1 MSKLTQTIKSIKP
14 IDRSLEPAIRTHL
27 DQLTKPPKSLGRLED
42 LAVQYCLI
50 TNTIKPRLDLKKIF
64 TFAGDH
70 GVAEEGVSAY
80 PKEVTPQIVRNILAG
95 GAAVNVLAKH
105 VGAEVGVIDIGV
117 DDPLTDAPN
126 LIRRKVKSGT
136 ANIAKGAAMTLAEA
150 TQAIEVG
157 IELARSAMQEG
168 VTLIGTGE
176 MGIAN
181 TTPSSALFAALLPC
195 PVEDITGRG
204 TGIDDTRLIKKIEVI
219 KKALKVNQDRLTDPL
234 NTLAALG
241 GLEIAGICG
250 LCLGAAS
257 VHVPVVVDG
266 FISSAGALAAC
277 RLCPPVRDY
286 LFFSH
291 LSEEAGHALF
301 LRLFNVEPILDL
313 KMRLGEG
320 TGAALAMNVIE
331 AAVKIYNEM
340 ATFDSAGVSG
350 SEKTGVRI
358 QNPE

>member
-1 MSKLTQTIKSIKP
+1 MSTLDETIKSIRP
-14 IDRSLEPAIRTHL
+14 VDLHLEPAIRAHL

-42 LAVQYCLI
+42 LAAQYCLI
-50 TNTIKPRLDLKKIF
+50 TNKVSPSLGGKKIF

-70 GVAEEGVSAY
+70 GVAAEGVSAY
-80 PKEVTPQIVRNILAG
+80 PKEVTPQMVRNLLAG
-95 GAAVNVLAKH
+95 GAAVNVLARH
-105 VGAEVGVIDIGV
+105 AGAEVAVIDIGV
-117 DDPLTDAPN
+117 DDPLNEAPN

-136 ANIAKGAAMTLAEA
+136 NNIAKGPAMNLEEA
-150 TQAIEVG
+150 GQAIEVG
-157 IELARSAMQEG
+157 IELARSAAQEQ

-195 PVEDITGRG
+195 LVEDITGRG
-204 TGIDDTRLIKKIEVI
+204 TGIDDAGLIRKMEVI
-219 KKALKVNQDRLTDPL
+219 KQSLKINREKLSDPL
-234 NTLAALG
+234 QALAALG

-250 LCLGAAS
+250 LCLGAAAS
-257 VHVPVVVDG
+257 RIPVVVDG

-291 LSEEAGHALF
+291 LSEEAGHATF
-301 LRLFNVEPILDL
+301 LRIFKVTPILDL

-320 TGAALAMNVIE
+320 TGAALAMSVIE
-331 AAVKIYNEM
+331 ASVKVYNEM
-340 ATFDSAGVSG
+340 ATFASAGVSDKG
-350 SEKTGVRI
+350 L
-358 QNPE
+358 

>member
-1 MSKLTQTIKSIKP
+1 LSLLDKTIETIQSIN
-14 IDRSLEPAIRTHL
+14 RLLEPAIRDHL
-27 DQLTKPPKSLGRLED
+27 DHLTKPPKSLGRLED

-50 TNTIKPRLDLKKIF
+50 TDTLRPILGKKKIF

-80 PKEVTPQIVRNILAG
+80 PQEVTPQMVRNMLAG
-95 GAAVNVLAKH
+95 GAAVNVLAGH
-105 VGAEVGVIDIGV
+105 AGAAVSVIDIGV
-117 DDPLTDAPN
+117 ADPLTDAPT
-126 LIRRKVKSGT
+126 LIRRKIKSGT
-136 ANIAKGAAMTLAEA
+136 DNMALGSAMSLEEA
-150 TQAIEVG
+150 TRAIETG
-157 IELARSAMQEG
+157 IDLAREAAAEG

-181 TTPSSALFAALLPC
+181 TTPSSALFAAMLPC

-204 TGIDDTRLIKKIEVI
+204 TGIDDTGLSKKIEVI
-219 KKALKVNQDRLTDPL
+219 KRAMKVNQEKLAGPL

-250 LCLGAAS
+250 LCLGAAWAR
-257 VHVPVVVDG
+257 VPVVVDG

-277 RLCPPVRDY
+277 RLCPPVKDY

-291 LSEEAGHALF
+291 LSEEAGHATF
-301 LRLFNVEPILDL
+301 LRIFKVEPILDL

-320 TGAALAMNVIE
+320 TGAALAMTIIE
-331 AAVKIYNEM
+331 AAVKIYNQM
-340 ATFDSAGVSG
+340 ATFASAGVK
-350 SEKTGVRI
+350 EKG
-358 QNPE
+358 EG